1 MCTGPLVKVGPMTSF
16 RSAQTVKK
24 VEMAQPRTFPIK
36 EVVCEGAAGFTLLEM
51 LCVLAIISIIAALV
65 GPSLLTRGD
74 SGLRSLAIAAAAVLK
89 FDRNAAVK
97 GGKIVSTRIDA
108 AQRFIRSGASGRSL
122 SIPADVRMRSTLA
135 GRCSGVASE
144 EGLLFFPSGF
154 SCGGVITFERLT
166 SAYEV
171 RVNWYTGLPEVVSP

>member
-1 MCTGPLVKVGPMTSF
+1 
-16 RSAQTVKK
+16 
-24 VEMAQPRTFPIK
+24 MAQPRTFPINK
-36 EVVCEGAAGFTLLEM
+36 IIYEGAAGFTLLEM
-51 LCVLAIISIIAALV
+51 LCVLAIISFGAALV
-65 GPSLLTRGD
+65 GPSLSNRGD
-74 SGLRSLAIAAAAVLK
+74 SGLRSLAVATAAVLK

-97 GGKIVSTRIDA
+97 RGTTVSTRVDA
-108 AQRFIRSGASGRSL
+108 AQRLIRSGASGRSL

-135 GRCSGVASE
+135 GRCSGVASGG
-144 EGLLFFPSGF
+144 GLLFFPSGF